1 MITSKNY
8 RNEFYN
14 AMRKRKA
21 NDTIL
26 SEGFDSG
33 SRSYEFPNTA
43 DSEYAASL
51 SQENLFR
58 RLATVF
64 QTPTKEG
71 TIQMVASTANAAI
84 VDEAN
89 AYPED
94 NDTFD
99 KASFSAYKVAAISKL
114 GNTFVED
121 SHFDIEKYLSKEFA
135 RRFGRAEEDVLI
147 NGIGIKE
154 PTGILA
160 SAEIGI
166 ETSADLNYDSVIT
179 LYFATKPEY
188 RKNGVWLMNDE
199 TALILRKLKDSDGN
213 YLWNQANDTILSKP
227 VVISNYMPSCA
238 SGPTPIAFGD
248 LSYYWILERQPLS
261 VKVLSELYA
270 RENRTGYAAFE
281 RIDGKLIRPEAVK
294 LLKLN

>member
-1 MITSKNY
+1 
-8 RNEFYN
+8 
-14 AMRKRKA
+14 
-21 NDTIL
+21 
-26 SEGFDSG
+26 
-33 SRSYEFPNTA
+33 
-43 DSEYAASL
+43 
-51 SQENLFR
+51 
-58 RLATVF
+58 
-64 QTPTKEG
+64 
-71 TIQMVASTANAAI
+71 MVASTANAAI
-84 VDEAN
+84 VEEAS

-147 NGIGIKE
+147 NGTGIKE
-154 PTGILA
+154 PTGILT

-166 ETSADLNYDSVIT
+166 EASSALNYDSVIA
-179 LYFATKPEY
+179 LYFATKPKY
-188 RKNGVWLMNDE
+188 HKNGVWLMNDE

-238 SGPTPIAFGD
+238 SGSTPIAFGD
-248 LSYYWILERQPLS
+248 LSYYWMLERQALS

-281 RIDGKLIRPEAVK
+281 RIDGKLIRPEAIK
-294 LLKLN
+294 LLKVN

>member
-1 MITSKNY
+1 MLTSKNY

-14 AMRKRKA
+14 LMRKRKA

-43 DSEYAASL
+43 DSEYVAVL

-64 QTPTKEG
+64 HTPTKEG

-84 VDEAN
+84 VEESD

-121 SHFDIEKYLSKEFA
+121 SHFNIEKYLSKEFA

-147 NGIGIKE
+147 NGTGIKE
-154 PTGILA
+154 PTGILT

-166 ETSADLNYDSVIT
+166 E
-179 LYFATKPEY
+179 
-188 RKNGVWLMNDE
+188 
-199 TALILRKLKDSDGN
+199 
-213 YLWNQANDTILSKP
+213 
-227 VVISNYMPSCA
+227 A
-238 SGPTPIAFGD
+238 SSG
-248 LSYYWILERQPLS
+248 
-261 VKVLSELYA
+261 
-270 RENRTGYAAFE
+270 
-281 RIDGKLIRPEAVK
+281 
-294 LLKLN
+294 LKL

>member
-1 MITSKNY
+1 
-8 RNEFYN
+8 
-14 AMRKRKA
+14 MRKRKA

-43 DSEYAASL
+43 DSEYAAAL

-58 RLATVF
+58 RLATFF

-84 VDEAN
+84 VEEAS

-99 KASFSAYKVAAISKL
+99 KASFNAYKVAAISKL

-147 NGIGIKE
+147 NGTGIKE
-154 PTGILA
+154 PTGILT

-166 ETSADLNYDSVIT
+166 EASSALNYDSVIA

-188 RKNGVWLMNDE
+188 RKNGIWLMNDE
-199 TALILRKLKDSDGN
+199 TALLLRKLKDSDGN
-213 YLWNQANDTILSKP
+213 YLWNQTNDTILSKP
-227 VVISNYMPSCA
+227 VVISNYMPSSA
-238 SGPTPIAFGD
+238 SGSTPIAFGD
-248 LSYYWILERQPLS
+248 LSYYWMLEHQPLS

-294 LLKLN
+294 LLKVN